1 MIPVD
6 GYILGIMTNANRSFG
21 SNTSSLAT
29 SWSSHVEGINA
40 LGESIL
46 ASGWKPTAILGVS
59 RGGLIPAAML
69 SYTFDVRLIQAVR
82 VQHYDDQNNRLESGP
97 QFVEGPQPFAS
108 FDIYT
113 ERLLIV
119 DDIVDTGE
127 TLKLVRNAAYDHADE
142 VKVAALYV
150 RSDQKHS
157 VDWYWKV
164 EDEWVVFPWAPEG

>member
-1 MIPVD
+1 
-6 GYILGIMTNANRSFG
+6 MTNANRSFG

-29 SWSSHVEGINA
+29 SWSSHVKGINQ
-40 LGESIL
+40 LGLKIL

-119 DDIVDTGE
+119 DTGE
-127 TLKLVRNAAYDHADE
+127 TLKLVRNAAHDHADE

-157 VDWYWKV
+157 VDWYWEV

>member
-1 MIPVD
+1 MSIESAKLD
-6 GYILGIMTNANRSFG
+6 
-21 SNTSSLAT
+21 SSLPSARAA
-29 SWSSHVEGINA
+29 SWTTHVEGINA
-40 LGESIL
+40 LGEYIL

-97 QFVEGPQPFAS
+97 QFVEGPQPFAA

-127 TLKLVRNAAYDHADE
+127 TLKLVRNAAHDHADE